1 MGPGLERAN
10 PRRRGGAKPT
20 GLVGR
25 ESAGLPKG
33 RDIGHREVGVGSR
46 WPSLFWGADRREGLD
61 RVVTRRAVSS
71 NLPRRGGL
79 RSASTARRFF
89 GWGRVQAGFSLLEAL
104 FVVAILGILLALA
117 FPSYQRVVMER
128 RVQNTTREIAG
139 LLRAAQQAA
148 VAKSAE
154 VACVR
159 VEIGANSAQAIVV
172 PGPPTAGS
180 CDGQGEVLLA
190 SQAYPLGV
198 QVSPSQSAVAF
209 LPSGEVQPPS
219 FQVRVH
225 GGGQERYVC
234 VNPAGLV
241 TVPPVAEPCLD
252 P

>member
-1 MGPGLERAN
+1 
-10 PRRRGGAKPT
+10 
-20 GLVGR
+20 
-25 ESAGLPKG
+25 
-33 RDIGHREVGVGSR
+33 
-46 WPSLFWGADRREGLD
+46 
-61 RVVTRRAVSS
+61 
-71 NLPRRGGL
+71 
-79 RSASTARRFF
+79 
-89 GWGRVQAGFSLLEAL
+89 VQAGFSLLEAL

-172 PGPPTAGS
+172 PGSPTASS

-198 QVSPSQSAVAF
+198 QVRPQSAVAF
-209 LPSGEVQPPS
+209 LPSGEVQPPG

-241 TVPPVAEPCLD
+241 TVPPPGASCP
-252 P
+252 